1 MAPAT
6 ATAKAKPKSKA
17 KPATFD
23 DIARDKMR
31 ATITEYRGLVARAA
45 NDEQLTGDELARVL
59 DLLTYMGLPDF
70 AWERDIKAQR
80 ERDNNAA
87 REAEARAKLPEAQAR
102 APALVKR
109 IEALEQELR
118 QARERQYADNEVL
131 PRTVAGYGQR
141 RNELAVLNPHLFAG
155 LDEAVRMRIDDKN
168 KTRPMPPEPFGWS
181 T

>member
-1 MAPAT
+1 MATAT
-6 ATAKAKPKSKA
+6 ATAKGKAKNNA

-31 ATITEYRGLVARAA
+31 TTITEYRGLVARAA

-80 ERDNNAA
+80 DYSNNAA
-87 REAEARAKLPEAQAR
+87 SEAATRAKMPEAEARAAKSGE
-102 APALVKR
+102 R
-109 IEALEQELR
+109 IKALEEELR
-118 QARERQYADNEVL
+118 TLRQQQYTDVESL
-131 PRTVAGYGQR
+131 PRTLVGYGQR
-141 RNELAVLNPHLFAG
+141 LNELAALNPHLFAKI
-155 LDEAVRMRIDDKN
+155 DEAVRMRIDDKN

-181 T
+181 R